1 MEKNNFSK
9 FYDFLF
15 ALLVFI
21 LPFSLGL
28 TNICILALTIVFF
41 IKFEKSPVTHWYQS
55 PFVVLSAIVFYLIF
69 QAVFNFTFI
78 QDSSLYS
85 RFGYLVLVPFLVL
98 KVKNRQL
105 IKLVAIVSIN
115 STIIFSL
122 FKVANFYTKFHFLPF
137 SDGWATNAVLL
148 LERPYAGIFSLICI
162 VLSLEQLILKTRFRI
177 IYLASLLLSIFFIF
191 LISIRISIL
200 SIIAITAI
208 YGVFYLKVSIKKK
221 ILSFS
226 IGILLFLTF
235 IMLNPNIA
243 KRFFIEESANK
254 SITQFKELEPRVIIW
269 DCAYQVSKQEDF
281 SVFFGTTSYTNMKES
296 MVACYDD
303 SIQDFSRK
311 QWFLTRKYNTHNQ
324 YLDFY
329 LIGGVLSL
337 ILLFLFLYYYIVK
350 NKSNFFAI
358 AIITSFFIMMSVE
371 NIFHRQFGCLIFA
384 IFVALIAETKKKQCQ
399 N

>member
-1 MEKNNFSK
+1 MEKINFSK
-9 FYDFLF
+9 IYDFLF
-15 ALLVFI
+15 ALLIFV
-21 LPFSLGL
+21 LPFSFGL
-28 TNICILALTIVFF
+28 TNICIIALTIAFF
-41 IKFEKSPVTHWYQS
+41 IKFEKKTITHWYQS
-55 PFVVLSAIVFYLIF
+55 PFVVLCIIVFYLIF

-85 RFGYLVLVPFLVL
+85 RFGYLVIMPFLVL

-105 IKLVAIVSIN
+105 IKLVAILSIN

-122 FKVANFYTKFHFLPF
+122 FKIAKFYSKFHFLPL

-162 VLSLEQLILKTRFRI
+162 VLTFEQLILKTRFRI
-177 IYLASLLLSIFFIF
+177 IYLVSLLLSIFFIF

-200 SIIAITAI
+200 SLIAIAAI
-208 YGVFYLKVSIKKK
+208 YGVFYLKASIKKK

-226 IGILLFLTF
+226 IGTLLFLSF

-243 KRFFIEESANK
+243 KRFFVEESINK
-254 SITQFKELEPRVIIW
+254 SITQFKKLEPRVIIW
-269 DCAYQVSKQEDF
+269 NCAYQVTQQKDF
-281 SVFFGTTSYTNMKES
+281 SVLFGTTSYTNMKES
-296 MVACYDD
+296 MLSCYDD
-303 SIQDFSRK
+303 SIQDYSRK
-311 QWFLTRKYNTHNQ
+311 QWFLFRKYNTHNQ

-337 ILLFLFLYYYIVK
+337 ILLFLFLYFYIVK
-350 NKSNFFAI
+350 NSSNFFAI
-358 AIITSFFIMMSVE
+358 AIISCFFIMMSVE

-384 IFVALIAETKKKQCQ
+384 IFVVLIAETKKKQCQ

>member
-1 MEKNNFSK
+1 M
-9 FYDFLF
+9 
-15 ALLVFI
+15 
-21 LPFSLGL
+21 
-28 TNICILALTIVFF
+28 
-41 IKFEKSPVTHWYQS
+41 
-55 PFVVLSAIVFYLIF
+55 
-69 QAVFNFTFI
+69 
-78 QDSSLYS
+78 
-85 RFGYLVLVPFLVL
+85 PFLVL

-105 IKLVAIVSIN
+105 IKLVAILSIN

-122 FKVANFYTKFHFLPF
+122 FKIAKFYSKFHFLPL

-162 VLSLEQLILKTRFRI
+162 VLSLEQLILKTRFRL

-200 SIIAITAI
+200 SLIAITAI

-226 IGILLFLTF
+226 IGTLLFLSF

-243 KRFFIEESANK
+243 KRFFVEESINK

-269 DCAYQVSKQEDF
+269 DCAYQVTQQKDF
-281 SVFFGTTSYTNMKES
+281 SVLFGTTSYTNMKES
-296 MVACYDD
+296 MLSCYDD
-303 SIQDFSRK
+303 SIQDYSRK
-311 QWFLTRKYNTHNQ
+311 QWFLFRKYNTHNQ

-337 ILLFLFLYYYIVK
+337 ILLFLFLYFYIVK
-350 NKSNFFAI
+350 NRSNFFAI
-358 AIITSFFIMMSVE
+358 AIISSFFIMMSVE

>member
-1 MEKNNFSK
+1 MEKINFSK

-15 ALLVFI
+15 ALLVLV
-21 LPFSLGL
+21 LPFSHGL
-28 TNICILALTIVFF
+28 TNICVIALTIAFF
-41 IKFEKSPVTHWYQS
+41 VKFDKTTVTHWYQS

-78 QDSSLYS
+78 QDSGLYS
-85 RFGYLVLVPFLVL
+85 RFGYIVLVPFLVL

-115 STIIFSL
+115 STIIYSF
-122 FKVANFYTKFHFLPF
+122 FKIVKFYSKFHFLPF

-177 IYLASLLLSIFFIF
+177 IYLVSLLLSLFFIF
-191 LISIRISIL
+191 FISIRISIL
-200 SIIAITAI
+200 SIIAIAAI

-221 ILSFS
+221 VLSFS
-226 IGILLFLTF
+226 IGILLFLMF

-269 DCAYQVSKQEDF
+269 DCAYQVSKQKDF
-281 SVFFGTTSYTNMKES
+281 SVFFGTTSYSNMKES
-296 MVACYDD
+296 MVTCYDET
-303 SIQDFSRK
+303 IQDFSRK

-337 ILLFLFLYYYIVK
+337 ILLFIFFYFYIIK

-358 AIITSFFIMMSVE
+358 AIITSFIIMMSVE

-384 IFVALIAETKKKQCQ
+384 IFVTLIAETKKKQCQ

>member
-1 MEKNNFSK
+1 MEKINFSK
-9 FYDFLF
+9 IYDFLF

-21 LPFSLGL
+21 LPFSYGI
-28 TNICILALTIVFF
+28 TNICLAVLTILFF
-41 IKFEKSPVTHWYQS
+41 IKFKKQTIIQHYEF
-55 PFVVLSAIVFYLIF
+55 PFAILSAIVFYLIF

-85 RFGYLVLVPFLVL
+85 RFGYLVIMPFLVL

-105 IKLVAIVSIN
+105 IKLVAILSIN

-122 FKVANFYTKFHFLPF
+122 FKIAKFYSKFHFLPL

-162 VLSLEQLILKTRFRI
+162 VLSLEQLILKTRFRL

-200 SIIAITAI
+200 SLIAITAI

-226 IGILLFLTF
+226 IGTLLFLSF

-243 KRFFIEESANK
+243 KRFFVEESINK

-269 DCAYQVSKQEDF
+269 DCAYQVTQQKDF
-281 SVFFGTTSYTNMKES
+281 SVLFGTTSYTNMKES
-296 MVACYDD
+296 MLSCYDD
-303 SIQDFSRK
+303 SIQDYSRK
-311 QWFLTRKYNTHNQ
+311 QWFLFRKYNTHNQ

-337 ILLFLFLYYYIVK
+337 ILLFLFLYFYIVK
-350 NKSNFFAI
+350 NRSNFFAI
-358 AIITSFFIMMSVE
+358 AIISSFFIMMSVE

-384 IFVALIAETKKKQCQ
+384 IFVVLIAETKKKQCQ

>member
-1 MEKNNFSK
+1 MEKINFSK
-9 FYDFLF
+9 IYDFLF

-21 LPFSLGL
+21 LPFSYGI
-28 TNICILALTIVFF
+28 TNICLAVLTILFF
-41 IKFEKSPVTHWYQS
+41 IKFKKQTIIQHYEF
-55 PFVVLSAIVFYLIF
+55 PFAILSAIVFYLIF

-85 RFGYLVLVPFLVL
+85 RFGYLVIMPFLVL

-105 IKLVAIVSIN
+105 IKLVAILSIN

-122 FKVANFYTKFHFLPF
+122 FKIAKFYSKFHFLPL

-162 VLSLEQLILKTRFRI
+162 VLSLEQLILKTRFRL

-200 SIIAITAI
+200 SLIAITAI

-226 IGILLFLTF
+226 IGTLLFLSF

-243 KRFFIEESANK
+243 KRFFVEESINK

-269 DCAYQVSKQEDF
+269 DCAYQVTQQKDF
-281 SVFFGTTSYTNMKES
+281 SVLFGTTSYTNMKES
-296 MVACYDD
+296 MLSCYDD
-303 SIQDFSRK
+303 SIQDYSRK
-311 QWFLTRKYNTHNQ
+311 QWFLFRKYNTHNQ

-337 ILLFLFLYYYIVK
+337 ILLFLFLYFYIVK
-350 NKSNFFAI
+350 NRSNFFAI
-358 AIITSFFIMMSVE
+358 AIISSFFIMMSVE

>member
-1 MEKNNFSK
+1 MEKINFSK
-9 FYDFLF
+9 IYDFLF

-21 LPFSLGL
+21 LPFSYGI
-28 TNICILALTIVFF
+28 TNICLAVLTILFF
-41 IKFEKSPVTHWYQS
+41 IKFKKQTIIQHYEF
-55 PFVVLSAIVFYLIF
+55 PFAILSAIVFYLIF
-69 QAVFNFTFI
+69 QAVFHFTFI

-85 RFGYLVLVPFLVL
+85 RFGYLVIMPFLVL

-105 IKLVAIVSIN
+105 IKLVAILSIN

-122 FKVANFYTKFHFLPF
+122 FKIAKFYSKFHFLPL

-162 VLSLEQLILKTRFRI
+162 VLSLEQLILKTRFRL

-200 SIIAITAI
+200 SLIAITAI

-226 IGILLFLTF
+226 IGTLLFLSF

-243 KRFFIEESANK
+243 KRFFVEESINK

-269 DCAYQVSKQEDF
+269 DCAYQVTQQKDF
-281 SVFFGTTSYTNMKES
+281 SVLFGTTSYTNMKES
-296 MVACYDD
+296 MLSCYDD
-303 SIQDFSRK
+303 SIQDYSRK
-311 QWFLTRKYNTHNQ
+311 QWFLFRKYNTHNQ

-337 ILLFLFLYYYIVK
+337 ILLFLFLYFYIVK
-350 NKSNFFAI
+350 NRSNFFAI
-358 AIITSFFIMMSVE
+358 AIISSFFIMMSVE

>member
-1 MEKNNFSK
+1 MEKINFSK
-9 FYDFLF
+9 IYDFLF

-21 LPFSLGL
+21 LPFSYGI
-28 TNICILALTIVFF
+28 TNICLAVLTILFF
-41 IKFEKSPVTHWYQS
+41 IKFKKQTIIQHYE
-55 PFVVLSAIVFYLIF
+55 FAFAILSAIVFYLIF

-85 RFGYLVLVPFLVL
+85 RFGYLVIMPFLVL

-105 IKLVAIVSIN
+105 IKLVAILSIN

-122 FKVANFYTKFHFLPF
+122 FKIAKFYSKFHFLPL

-162 VLSLEQLILKTRFRI
+162 VLSLEQLILKTRFRL

-200 SIIAITAI
+200 SLIAITAI

-226 IGILLFLTF
+226 IGTLLFLSF

-243 KRFFIEESANK
+243 KRFFVEESINK

-269 DCAYQVSKQEDF
+269 DCAYQVTQQKDF
-281 SVFFGTTSYTNMKES
+281 SVLFGTTSYTNMKES
-296 MVACYDD
+296 MLSCYDD
-303 SIQDFSRK
+303 SIQDYSRK
-311 QWFLTRKYNTHNQ
+311 QWFLFRKYNTHNQ

-337 ILLFLFLYYYIVK
+337 ILLFLFLYFYIVK
-350 NKSNFFAI
+350 NRSNFFAI
-358 AIITSFFIMMSVE
+358 AIISSFFIMMSVE

>member
-78 QDSSLYS
+78 QDSSFYS

-105 IKLVAIVSIN
+105 IKIVAILSIN

-122 FKVANFYTKFHFLPF
+122 FKVVKFYSKFHFLPF

-162 VLSLEQLILKTRFRI
+162 VLSLEQLILKTRFRL

-200 SIIAITAI
+200 SLIAITAI

-226 IGILLFLTF
+226 IGTLLFLSF

-243 KRFFIEESANK
+243 KRFFVEESINK

-269 DCAYQVSKQEDF
+269 DCAYQVTQQKDF
-281 SVFFGTTSYTNMKES
+281 SVLFGTTSYTNMKES
-296 MVACYDD
+296 MLSCYDD
-303 SIQDFSRK
+303 SIQDYSRK
-311 QWFLTRKYNTHNQ
+311 QWFLFRKYNTHNQ

-337 ILLFLFLYYYIVK
+337 ILLFLFLYFYIVK
-350 NKSNFFAI
+350 NRSNFFAI
-358 AIITSFFIMMSVE
+358 AIISSFFIMMSVE